1 MPKELKTVM
10 NDFLAGYFQKHKMN
24 KEKEKAYL
32 IVTESFVSYL
42 EKECR
47 IKNTNEIRLYHLF
60 DFYLY
65 CFGNIRLA
73 WLFLLYRFSNYSRR
87 SF

>member
-10 NDFLAGYFQKHKMN
+10 NDFLAAYFQKHKMN
-24 KEKEKAYL
+24 KEKEKIYME
-32 IVTESFVSYL
+32 ITESFVSYL

-47 IKNTNEIRLYHLF
+47 IKYGSEIRLYHLL

-65 CFGNIRLA
+65 YFGNIRLA
-73 WLFLLYRFSNYSRR
+73 WLFLLYRFINYSRR
-87 SF
+87 A